1 MKTKISVV
9 SYKRPNNNTCNLLLE
24 AGIEDWQV
32 YAYSFDPYIDEYIN
46 NYGKHVRIITKA
58 EIDKANLAK
67 KRQLVIDSA
76 KEKYTHCIM
85 MDDDIM
91 SMKNVVLNED
101 ISIKTL
107 IELLERYAYK
117 FSEYT
122 VLSPRYNYE
131 DTNIEIYDGKQMNC
145 VSIIDVQKID
155 VEYNENSECEDIE
168 LCINL
173 LEKGHKIGR
182 LSAIQ
187 VNGQLQDT
195 TGDSGNS
202 YRYVDRSKNRFIK
215 EGEYLIKRFPKYK
228 DAIIF
233 DETKVKYDYK
243 KLQNCLQNKN

>member
-9 SYKRPNNNTCNLLLE
+9 SYKRPDNNTCNLLLE

-32 YAYSFDPYIDEYIN
+32 YAYSFDPYIDEYIK
-46 NYGKHVRIITKA
+46 NYGSHVRVIT
-58 EIDKANLAK
+58 EFDKANLAK
-67 KRQLVIDSA
+67 KRQLVINDA
-76 KEKYTHCIM
+76 KKDNYKYLIM
-85 MDDDIM
+85 MDDDILLIR
-91 SMKNVVLNED
+91 NVISNLD
-101 ISIKTL
+101 ISIKSL
-107 IELLERYAYK
+107 IDILINYAMR

-122 VLSPRYNYE
+122 VLSPRYNHE
-131 DTNIEIYDGKQMNC
+131 DVNIEIYDGKQMNC

-215 EGEYLIKRFPKYK
+215 EGEYLVKRFPEYK

>member
-32 YAYSFDPYIDEYIN
+32 YAYSFDPYIDEYIK
-46 NYGKHVRIITKA
+46 NYGSHVRVIT
-58 EIDKANLAK
+58 EFDKANLAK
-67 KRQLVIDSA
+67 KRQLVINDA
-76 KEKYTHCIM
+76 KKDNYKYLIM
-85 MDDDIM
+85 IDDDILLIR
-91 SMKNVVLNED
+91 NVILNLD
-101 ISIKTL
+101 ISIKSL
-107 IELLERYAYK
+107 INILINYAMK

-122 VLSPRYNYE
+122 VLSPRYNHE
-131 DTNIEIYDGKQMNC
+131 DVNIEIYDGKQMNC

-215 EGEYLIKRFPKYK
+215 EGEYLVKRFPEYK

>member
-46 NYGKHVRIITKA
+46 NYGKHVRVIT
-58 EIDKANLAK
+58 EFDKANLAK
-67 KRQLVIDSA
+67 KRQLVINDA
-76 KEKYTHCIM
+76 KKDNYKYLIM
-85 MDDDIM
+85 MDDDILLIR
-91 SMKNVVLNED
+91 NVILNLD
-101 ISIKTL
+101 ISIKSL
-107 IELLERYAYK
+107 IDILINYAMK

-122 VLSPRYNYE
+122 VLSPRYNHE
-131 DTNIEIYDGKQMNC
+131 DVNIEIYDGKQMNC

-182 LSAIQ
+182 LSTIQ

-243 KLQNCLQNKN
+243 KLQNCLQNKY

>member
-9 SYKRPNNNTCNLLLE
+9 SYKRPDNNTCKMLKETNL
-24 AGIEDWQV
+24 DWNVFV
-32 YAYSFDPYIDEYIN
+32 YGFDPFLEKYLD
-46 NYGKHVRIITKA
+46 NYGNHVRIITQA

-107 IELLERYAYK
+107 IELLERYADK

-122 VLSPRYNYE
+122 VLSPRYNHE

-155 VEYNENSECEDIE
+155 VSYNENSECEDIE
-168 LCINL
+168 LSINL

-182 LSAIQ
+182 ISAIQ
-187 VNGQLQDT
+187 VNGKLQDT
-195 TGDSGNS
+195 SGSSGNS
-202 YRYVDRSKNRFIK
+202 YRYTNANQNRFIK
-215 EGEYLIKRFPKYK
+215 EGEYLIKRFPQYK
-228 DAIIF
+228 DAIIY
-233 DETKVKYDYK
+233 DETKVKYDYE
-243 KLQNCLQNKN
+243 KLQKLFTN

>member
-9 SYKRPNNNTCNLLLE
+9 SYKRPDNNTCMMLKNTTL
-24 AGIEDWQV
+24 DWNVFV
-32 YAYSFDPYIDEYIN
+32 YGFDPFLEKYLDK
-46 NYGKHVRIITKA
+46 YGHHVRIITQA

-76 KEKYTHCIM
+76 KEEKYTHVIM
-85 MDDDIM
+85 MDDDILGM
-91 SMKNVVLNED
+91 RNIFSNED
-101 ISIKTL
+101 ITIKEL
-107 IELLERYAYK
+107 KELLERYAHR

-122 VLSPRYNYE
+122 VLSPRYNHE

-182 LSAIQ
+182 ISTIQ
-187 VNGQLQDT
+187 VNGKLQDT
-195 TGDSGNS
+195 SGSSGNS
-202 YRYVDRSKNRFIK
+202 YRYTNAEQNRFIK
-215 EGEYLIKRFPKYK
+215 EGEYLIKRFPQYK
-228 DAIIF
+228 DAIIY
-233 DETKVKYDYK
+233 DETKVKYNYE
-243 KLQNCLQNKN
+243 KLQKLFTN